1 MKKIILSCLIIF
13 ALVLSSCKQD
23 VAVPPVVKEEV
34 PPANEEKPTV
44 PPVED
49 STIDEISIDTTK
61 IGESSDWMAIDQDT
75 KINISNVAEDEVFV
89 MYVKNSSSSR
99 SIGEMSSR
107 AVSSSMIGGFSET
120 ETGKQIIR
128 TEDGVAS
135 FSGLDA
141 GVTGETTFKIERLK
155 VQKVESLEDLM
166 NTDFGVFDYN
176 GKDKGKIYIPNSS
189 CGYYYVDEK
198 VLSLNVNQILNQ
210 LKDIPGIDENVA
222 KVVITRLFRY
232 YDPTKAEDN
241 GETVNHNTRNT
252 YGFLVKENG
261 EYKVVSEGV
270 FDLNDIGN
278 RVNLYA
284 GFASSV
290 IMGSGMSLKILPVT
304 TLSLDK
310 EIKVTTKDA
319 VFGFENLEKGEY
331 VLCIKNLGENSIRDF
346 YLQDNTTEIK
356 KYDGS
361 SLPNGLM
368 LSYNDYLDTY
378 YYYLGELSGDVYINN
393 MARNR
398 DVMADS
404 EGVYY
409 TAELIKY
416 EKVPYYIR
424 NISTFEY
431 KDAVD
436 IGVLNSLASYDVE
449 DGALKD
455 ILALPDETYVAE
467 GNISF
472 VMTNVPYGKKCTVKF
487 KKYVDGE
494 WKTIY
499 DSNKYSCI
507 IGNTST
513 GNGLL
518 EFDLSPS
525 NGNCN
530 VSFRFNGL
538 AADENIIAEIRFSD
552 K

>member
-1 MKKIILSCLIIF
+1 MKKILLSCLIIF

-49 STIDEISIDTTK
+49 STADEISIDTTK
-61 IGESSDWMAIDQDT
+61 IGESSDWMTIDQDT

-89 MYVKNSSSSR
+89 IYINDPSSSR
-99 SIGEMSSR
+99 SIGAVASR
-107 AVSSSMIGGFSET
+107 AVSSPMIGGFNESV
-120 ETGKQIIR
+120 TGKQIIR
-128 TEDGVAS
+128 TENGVAS
-135 FSGLDA
+135 FSGLNA

-278 RVNLYA
+278 RMNLYA

-304 TLSLDK
+304 TLSLNK

-319 VFGFENLEKGEY
+319 IFGFENLEKGEY

-346 YLQDNTTEIK
+346 YL
-356 KYDGS
+356 
-361 SLPNGLM
+361 
-368 LSYNDYLDTY
+368 
-378 YYYLGELSGDVYINN
+378 
-393 MARNR
+393 
-398 DVMADS
+398 
-404 EGVYY
+404 
-409 TAELIKY
+409 
-416 EKVPYYIR
+416 
-424 NISTFEY
+424 
-431 KDAVD
+431 
-436 IGVLNSLASYDVE
+436 
-449 DGALKD
+449 
-455 ILALPDETYVAE
+455 
-467 GNISF
+467 
-472 VMTNVPYGKKCTVKF
+472 
-487 KKYVDGE
+487 
-494 WKTIY
+494 
-499 DSNKYSCI
+499 
-507 IGNTST
+507 
-513 GNGLL
+513 
-518 EFDLSPS
+518 
-525 NGNCN
+525 
-530 VSFRFNGL
+530 
-538 AADENIIAEIRFSD
+538 
-552 K
+552 